1 MYLDIIFI
9 CNPFLVI
16 VILELDAWDVGKCE
30 KEDHDGCIMWLMD
43 ALIDIGRGLYG
54 INIF

>member
-16 VILELDAWDVGKCE
+16 VITWTWCL
-30 KEDHDGCIMWLMD
+30 GCW
-43 ALIDIGRGLYG
+43 
-54 INIF
+54 